1 MKSVRVFSILLAA
14 AANFSGVDGQIIEV
28 SEYNFKPFSMRKPVP
43 IIIKCQQLPYLF
55 LFRSSRSLQ
64 REGSGVP
71 SRKTTEAQAD
81 EARKRV
87 SLLSPTDNLRIVTKK
102 TNHWS
107 VNYRALT
114 STEQHT
120 KWFEWRT
127 IQRTGLAETNSKV
140 VKAHSSLPPVLKSMM
155 TQTSSSFPLDQPFR

>member
-1 MKSVRVFSILLAA
+1 MDQSSSKITTALS
-14 AANFSGVDGQIIEV
+14 
-28 SEYNFKPFSMRKPVP
+28 
-43 IIIKCQQLPYLF
+43 

-71 SRKTTEAQAD
+71 SRKTTVAEAD

-87 SLLSPTDNLRIVTKK
+87 SLLSPTDNLRTVTKK

-107 VNYRALT
+107 VNYRAPT
-114 STEQHT
+114 SMEQHT
-120 KWFEWRT
+120 KWSAWRT
-127 IQRTGLAETNSKV
+127 IQQVGLAETNSTV

-155 TQTSSSFPLDQPFR
+155 TQTSSSFPLDQPFRYVMFSFQILPIDSLWQHKT